1 MLANC
6 KRIQILNIIIFIPNL
21 FVVLIFNKFLPILT
35 TNENYEINT
44 IIAAAEVITL
54 FVQNAFGPTN
64 LLLHLQ
70 NQSMRVV
77 KITIIG
83 IALNLTLSLLL
94 ISQFGLIGVIYGAF
108 ISRTVMQL
116 IGRRANNE
124 INVVKNGSIERIFDR

>member
-1 MLANC
+1 MKIMKL
-6 KRIQILNIIIFIPNL
+6 IQLSL
-21 FVVLIFNKFLPILT
+21 
-35 TNENYEINT
+35 
-44 IIAAAEVITL
+44 
-54 FVQNAFGPTN
+54 QQR
-64 LLLHLQ
+64 LLHYLCR
-70 NQSMRVV
+70 MHLVRRTYYYIYKIKHEVV